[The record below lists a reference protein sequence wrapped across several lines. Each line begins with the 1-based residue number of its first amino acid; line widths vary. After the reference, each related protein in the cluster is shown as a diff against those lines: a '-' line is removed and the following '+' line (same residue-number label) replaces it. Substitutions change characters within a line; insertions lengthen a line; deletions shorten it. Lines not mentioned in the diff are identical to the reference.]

1 LLLPV
6 IWLVAE
12 RNQAHTADSEREW
25 HTQQVSVFAVVLV
38 LVRRCAR
45 ERSGS
50 PLDDT
55 LSQRELAHSGTLA
68 NYSDTHCCTCTCRA
82 VRAPLFLL
90 DDD

>member
-1 LLLPV
+1 MLLPV
-6 IWLVAE
+6 IWLVAR
-12 RNQAHTADSEREW
+12 RNQARTADSEHEW
-25 HTQQVSVFAVVLV
+25 HTQLVSALH
-38 LVRRCAR
+38 RGAAGAGAPDAH
-45 ERSGS
+45 EKG
-50 PLDDT
+50 LDDM